1 MSSYCSLCHF
11 SNFGIENNCKI
22 CVYNF
27 RTLCYIKSGG
37 TIMAVALKDERI
49 DFRAN
54 SNQKTLLERAAEL
67 KHVSLSSYVLTSS
80 LKQAQ
85 IDLAENEVLVLSNRD
100 RDLVMAALENPP
112 EPNEALKGLFR

>member
-1 MSSYCSLCHF
+1 M
-11 SNFGIENNCKI
+11 
-22 CVYNF
+22 
-27 RTLCYIKSGG
+27 
-37 TIMAVALKDERI
+37 
-49 DFRAN
+49 
-54 SNQKTLLERAAEL
+54 EL
-67 KHVSLSSYVLTSS
+67 MQTRKAQEQIFLPI

>member
-1 MSSYCSLCHF
+1 
-11 SNFGIENNCKI
+11 
-22 CVYNF
+22 
-27 RTLCYIKSGG
+27 
-37 TIMAVALKDERI
+37 MAVALKDERI

-112 EPNEALKGLFR
+112 EPNSWIFKYLVLKSPVPFRIKFVLL